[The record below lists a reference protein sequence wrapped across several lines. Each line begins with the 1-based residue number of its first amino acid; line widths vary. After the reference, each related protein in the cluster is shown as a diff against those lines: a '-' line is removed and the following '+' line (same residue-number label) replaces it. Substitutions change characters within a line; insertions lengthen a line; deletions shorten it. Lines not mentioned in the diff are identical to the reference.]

1 MYKRL
6 IAIILILMLPV
17 CAFAAEAGTQM
28 YVSAP
33 SSDRVHLRQQPSE
46 DGRSLGLYFTGTPV
60 HAMGPTNDGWMKV
73 LIGAAEGYIYYECL
87 SSTQPASQAPAKAV
101 ANRHSTWVNLRRS
114 PSTGSQ
120 SLGKFNNGTQ
130 VQLLGETSEGW
141 SYVQVN
147 GQKGYMITEMLGE
160 GSAAAQAPV
169 LSATHVPFTPIT
181 TVQPSRGPYTAGPTS
196 RPAAGTTTVVGK
208 TGSGNYIH
216 AWSAPNGQTLYFD
229 AMEQEPRM
237 VQQDVNFDGR
247 NDLVFYT
254 SMGAS
259 NAWCE
264 FFVFDGVRYHY
275 VEHPGSEYGLPNYEL
290 HPQQGLVST
299 HANNGSAGALHENCL
314 FRWEGNQLKLIRRA
328 VGEEY
333 KETDYQADR
342 YVETTWNDR
351 IRFRVYHQSE
361 ETGEGTVVFEEVSGL
376 TDSITGVFER
386 ENAALWQGLR

>member
-1 MYKRL
+1 
-6 IAIILILMLPV
+6 
-17 CAFAAEAGTQM
+17 
-28 YVSAP
+28 
-33 SSDRVHLRQQPSE
+33 
-46 DGRSLGLYFTGTPV
+46 
-60 HAMGPTNDGWMKV
+60 
-73 LIGAAEGYIYYECL
+73 
-87 SSTQPASQAPAKAV
+87 
-101 ANRHSTWVNLRRS
+101 
-114 PSTGSQ
+114 
-120 SLGKFNNGTQ
+120 
-130 VQLLGETSEGW
+130 
-141 SYVQVN
+141 
-147 GQKGYMITEMLGE
+147 
-160 GSAAAQAPV
+160 
-169 LSATHVPFTPIT
+169 
-181 TVQPSRGPYTAGPTS
+181 
-196 RPAAGTTTVVGK
+196 
-208 TGSGNYIH
+208 
-216 AWSAPNGQTLYFD
+216 
-229 AMEQEPRM
+229 M

-361 ETGEGTVVFEEVSGL
+361 ETGEGTVVFEEISGL